1 MSEIKTSAES
11 ENADD
16 VSLDGSAGI
25 ETGSYDELPDDDG
38 AAAAMKEKMTER
50 SVDAVNMAD
59 DTAKNTEEKNDASV
73 ADLSITVIANG
84 RPYTL
89 SGKQQ
94 YVFVD
99 IFDKLDFDLKASNG
113 RNIVTLLNGR
123 DAQYLEPLKDGDVI
137 EVRWEALK

>member
-1 MSEIKTSAES
+1 
-11 ENADD
+11 
-16 VSLDGSAGI
+16 
-25 ETGSYDELPDDDG
+25 
-38 AAAAMKEKMTER
+38 MKEKMTER
-50 SVDAVNMAD
+50 SVDAGSMAD

-99 IFDKLDFDLKASNG
+99 IFDELDFDLKASNG